1 MKTGEEL
8 CYIIAFYKSP
18 NQLQN
23 EFEKFSEELE
33 LNLGIL
39 VQKASS
45 YWYKFFT
52 LIWNEKTDT

>member
-1 MKTGEEL
+1 MKTGEDL

-45 YWYKFFT
+45 
-52 LIWNEKTDT
+52 